1 MLTSMLARW
10 AHAIPLAN
18 LAGPFVGAVIG
29 YAASR
34 RGEQLKRAERR
45 RTVAGALSA
54 EAARIRGA
62 LGAPGDHRVPD
73 PIFYGL
79 TIEPPQIHPW
89 LERVIV
95 DGAEISP
102 EVVGGFMS
110 LQRELRHFGTLLGQ
124 WREAAALA
132 ASAAGDA
139 AAAERARALHDE
151 CIATRRMA
159 VKVLDRLDA
168 LLLPA
173 VGDAASGASA
183 ALRARWPAVR
193 ARLRALAVTLA
204 EDFGLRDAPAA
215 PPSGEP
221 T

>member
-1 MLTSMLARW
+1 MPTSAVAHLARS
-10 AHAIPLAN
+10 IPLTT
-18 LAGPFVGAVIG
+18 LVGPLVGAVIG

-34 RGEQLKRAERR
+34 RGEHLKRAERR
-45 RTVAGALSA
+45 RTLAGALSA
-54 EAARIRGA
+54 ESARIRAA
-62 LGAPGDHRVPD
+62 LGAPRDHRAPD

-102 EVVGGFMS
+102 EVVGGFMA
-110 LQRELRHFGTLLGQ
+110 LQRELQHFATLLGQ

-132 ASAAGDA
+132 AAPGGA
-139 AAAERARALHDE
+139 AAVGERARALHDE
-151 CIATRRMA
+151 CVATRRMA

-173 VGDAASGASA
+173 AS
-183 ALRARWPAVR
+183 RAVPAGRAPSRWPAVR
-193 ARLRALAVTLA
+193 ARLRAVAVTLA
-204 EDFGLRDAPAA
+204 EDFGLRDAPSRA
-215 PPSGEP
+215 SGEP